1 MKNAETAVFKVGL
14 IGAQSSLGAALRQ
27 ALLSRQHE
35 VVALVDDL
43 NALQARPGQHC
54 KLCDPLDA
62 LSISE
67 AAAGLDAVIS
77 VYPNNAPSAL
87 DASLSDAIV
96 ALSVGLPRA
105 GVRRLLLAADFD
117 RDDPDEQARNQL
129 LTCTDVVWTL
139 VQAPAGA
146 DTPGHLEDFIGQSL
160 SDQHQRLL
168 RVAGGI
174 LDEARLDN
182 HARELIRFRG

>member
-1 MKNAETAVFKVGL
+1 MKNAETPVFKVGL
-14 IGAQSSLGAALRQ
+14 IGAQSGLGAALRHV
-27 ALLSRQHE
+27 LLSRQNE

-67 AAAGLDAVIS
+67 AAAGLDAVIC
-77 VYPNNAPSAL
+77 VYPGDLSEPAT
-87 DASLSDAIV
+87 ASLSDAIV

-105 GVRRLLLAADFD
+105 GVRRLLLVADFD

-129 LTCTDVVWTL
+129 LACTDVVWTL
-139 VQAPAGA
+139 VQEPGGA
-146 DTPGHLEDFIGQSL
+146 DMPGRLEDFIHQPM
-160 SDQHQRLL
+160 SDHHQRLM

-182 HARELIRFRG
+182 HVRELIRFRD